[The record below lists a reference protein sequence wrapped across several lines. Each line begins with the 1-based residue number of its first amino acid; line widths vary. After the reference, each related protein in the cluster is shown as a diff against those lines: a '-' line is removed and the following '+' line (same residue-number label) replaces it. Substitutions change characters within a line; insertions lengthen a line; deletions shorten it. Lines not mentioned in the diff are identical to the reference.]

1 MKCATSTLHEQLAR
15 QPGIFMSEPKEPNFF
30 SDDEVYARGPAWY
43 ARLFEAGSGAALRGE
58 SSTHYTKLPTHPR
71 TLERM
76 QRMLPDVKL
85 IYMMRHPIDRLI
97 SQYMHEWSMRKISC
111 PLERALDEHPE
122 LVHYSQYHMQIT
134 PFLAAYGPSN
144 VLPVFME
151 RLHIDAPAELARV
164 CRFLGYSGTSEWRDD
179 VGQQNASSDRLRLG
193 SGIGRALFEQP
204 QLAELRRKFV
214 PKRFRDALKS
224 RLSMKERPV
233 LSEADRTSLSAT
245 FDADLAQLGKLLG
258 EPALCSHS
266 FKEQVTQRE
275 LTWVH
280 GSQPAAAKSGR

>member
-30 SDDEVYARGPAWY
+30 SDDEVYARGPDWY
-43 ARLFEAGSGAALRGE
+43 AKLFEAAGGAALRGE

-76 QRMLPDVKL
+76 QRVLPDAKL

-97 SQYMHEWSMRKISC
+97 SQYMHEWSMRNISC
-111 PLERALDEHPE
+111 PLDRALDEHPE
-122 LVHYSQYHMQIT
+122 LVSYSQYHLQIT
-134 PFLAAYGPSN
+134 PVLAAYGPSN

-151 RLHIDAPAELARV
+151 RLLIDPQAELVRV
-164 CRFLGYSGTSEWRDD
+164 CQFLRYPGAPQWQEQ

-193 SGIGRALFEQP
+193 SGLGRALFEQP

-224 RLSMKERPV
+224 RLSMQERPV
-233 LSEADRTSLSAT
+233 LSDADRTSLSAL

-258 EPALCSHS
+258 EPGLCSHA
-266 FKEQVTQRE
+266 FKDQVTQRV
-275 LTWVH
+275 LGWAPTD
-280 GSQPAAAKSGR
+280 AAVSGR